1 MTFNFDALD
10 GTPAEGVPPSPASK
24 RQPPSGERVPDGLP
38 SAPVEARPRRRALL
52 VGHPNVGKSVVFGA
66 LTGTYVTVS
75 NYPGT
80 TVEITRGRARFGE
93 QVWEVVDTPGTQN
106 LVPMSEDEAV
116 TRDI

>member
-1 MTFNFDALD
+1 MTFNF
-10 GTPAEGVPPSPASK
+10 GPTPAASSGTRPVAEVVPADHAPGESK
-24 RQPPSGERVPDGLP
+24 
-38 SAPVEARPRRRALL
+38 ARRRALL
-52 VGHPNVGKSVVFGA
+52 VGQPNVGKSVIFGA

-80 TVEITRGRARFGE
+80 TVEITRALARFGE

-116 TRDI
+116 